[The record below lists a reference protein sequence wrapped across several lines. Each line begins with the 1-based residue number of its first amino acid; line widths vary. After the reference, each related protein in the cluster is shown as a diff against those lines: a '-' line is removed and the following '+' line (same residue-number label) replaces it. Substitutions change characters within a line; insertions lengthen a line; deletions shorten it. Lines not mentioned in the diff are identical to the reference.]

1 MSEDRDLAI
10 GGVPFGR
17 RPGLI
22 VVDMTYGFT
31 SSDSPLGGVF
41 DSEID
46 AAQTLVSWF
55 HACHFPVFYST
66 VVYKDDYTQSVFRR
80 HLPDLNILAAHS
92 KWVEVDERLTVLPTD
107 TIIEKTGPSAFFGTP
122 LSEQLIQK
130 KCDSLMVC
138 GLTTSGCVRA
148 TVVDALQYNYPTWV
162 VEQACGDRN
171 ISAHNANLHDM
182 NAKYASVVSLSDAT
196 AFLESS
202 KNK

>member
-1 MSEDRDLAI
+1 MSEDRDLTV

-31 SSDSPLGGVF
+31 SPDSPLGGAF

-46 AAQTLVSWF
+46 AAQTLVSLF

-66 VVYKDDYTQSVFRR
+66 VVYKDDHTQSVFRQ
-80 HLPDLNILAAHS
+80 HLPDLNILSAHS
-92 KWVEVDERLTVLPTD
+92 KWVEVDERLTVLPAD
-107 TIIEKTGPSAFFGTP
+107 TIIEKTGPSAFFATP
-122 LSEQLIQK
+122 LAEKLIQK
-130 KCDSLMVC
+130 QCDSVMVC

-148 TVVDALQYNYPTWV
+148 TVVDALQYNYPAWV

-171 ISAHNANLHDM
+171 RSAHDANLHDM
-182 NAKYASVVSLSDAT
+182 NAKYATVVSLDDAI
-196 AFLESS
+196 AFLESGE
-202 KNK
+202 NK

>member
-31 SSDSPLGGVF
+31 SPDSPLGGVF
-41 DSEID
+41 DNEIN
-46 AAQTLVSWF
+46 AAQTLVSRF

-66 VVYKDDYTQSVFRR
+66 VVYKDDHTQSVFRR
-80 HLPDLNILAAHS
+80 HLPDLNILTAHA

-130 KCDSLMVC
+130 QCDSIMVC

-148 TVVDALQYNYPTWV
+148 TVVDALHHNYPAWV

-182 NAKYASVVSLSDAT
+182 NAKYASVVSLNDAV